1 MTGVLIKRGNQNIKA
16 DMQEGEGHVKMRQGL
31 ALLEHSRSWE
41 RGLEHIVPNGPQK
54 DQPYTLVGLL
64 TTQLRL
70 LTPRTV
76 NE

>member
-1 MTGVLIKRGNQNIKA
+1 MHV
-16 DMQEGEGHVKMRQGL
+16 GEGHVKMRQGL
-31 ALLEHSRSWE
+31 ALLEPSRSWE

-54 DQPYTLVGLL
+54 DQPYMLVGLL
-64 TTQLRL
+64 TPQLRL